1 MQAKIIRM
9 ASSQYVV
16 NMIQTT
22 DLDASGTIT
31 NIHLQ
36 DIADVAAVSAS
47 NDGYYLKYD
56 HATTSFAWS
65 QVSGGGGGTMND
77 LIDDTT
83 PQLGGTLDANSFN
96 IDMGNNIITDTK
108 VVYWYSAY
116 SVVSIGGTIAG
127 NLTIT
132 GNFVV
137 NGTTTNQYAESFGQ
151 R

>member
-1 MQAKIIRM
+1 
-9 ASSQYVV
+9 
-16 NMIQTT
+16 MIPTT

-36 DIADVAAVSAS
+36 DIADVASVSAS
-47 NDGYYLKYD
+47 NDGYFLKYD

-108 VVYWYSAY
+108 VGYWDSAY
-116 SVVSIGGTIAG
+116 S
-127 NLTIT
+127 L
-132 GNFVV
+132 
-137 NGTTTNQYAESFGQ
+137 
-151 R
+151 